1 MLVAKIVVETQ
12 PGKANLVAT
21 HLGQI
26 KGMASP
32 SADGDHRVTALW
44 KVPDGDTVEGLSEV
58 LQALNPEI
66 LQVYPALVGEEDEGA
81 ANGH

>member
-12 PGKANLVAT
+12 PGKAGLVAQ

-26 KGMASP
+26 KGMSLPA
-32 SADGDHRVTALW
+32 AEGDHRVTALW
-44 KVPDGDTVEGLSEV
+44 KVPEGDTVEGLSEV

-66 LQVYPALVGEEDEGA
+66 VQVYPALVGEED
-81 ANGH
+81 